1 MLNGVAF
8 YLNMSYHLIMRLID
22 RKRILEAIAKYP
34 PIKKPLQDWY
44 TTMKH
49 GKYAN
54 LAELRETYP
63 HADQVGRATV
73 FNIKGNHY
81 RLISAIHYN
90 TQTVYILEVL
100 THAEYSTNAWKD
112 TWSVFD

>member
-1 MLNGVAF
+1 
-8 YLNMSYHLIMRLID
+8 MRLID

-34 PIKKPLQDWY
+34 KASTQLKDWY
-44 TTMKH
+44 LVMKH
-49 GKYAN
+49 GKYQN
-54 LAELRETYP
+54 LAELRQTYP

-81 RLISAIHYN
+81 RLISSIHYN
-90 TQTVYILEVL
+90 SQTVFILEVL
-100 THAEYSTNAWKD
+100 THEEYNTNAWKK